1 MALAITL
8 LAAGACYSDSAFKR
22 CALQPSECPTP
33 EVYQTSQWMTANDA
47 TNAAKCASQSAILKI
62 PALGRC
68 DSESERFICTSH
80 ASACR
85 VDVAFNALDPDC
97 TVLHDYRPVDTPFI
111 RSFYGECVATED
123 GIAAGLESFAVWQF
137 NECDTST
144 NMYAF
149 DTADKFFAGDAPTA
163 QCDKVK
169 TGACVDSSDNTNF
182 FCAVSSEVCSSTTGF
197 SYLNVTQ
204 VEAQLSTTCKLCDTI
219 PSPPV
224 TRHVFAGACIVDSTS
239 EFKRCALMAEHCD
252 GTGEKFFSSKAL
264 ETAGI
269 DAANVCKTQE
279 GLHQVRLG
287 RCDSESDQFACVSD
301 ASGCTISQSFQAN
314 DDTCLLVEDKGTVS
328 AFRTTHFG
336 HCSIGEDVSFSGFQA
351 GRENYCAWSL
361 NECKDEDPNAR
372 PYAYGKAV
380 PTMSG
385 SDPLCQCDDVR
396 TGACVSDANP
406 NDSYCAVASSA
417 CDTGYTFFNVR
428 ALEDPAG
435 PNKVCLLCQTLPS
448 DLAVPTAAAPVPTT
462 PVSSPSAPSAPTSA
476 AAPTPTVSAPSPV
489 WSYPVASPNHPSF
502 SVPNIERDFENEIEN
517 DSLAA
522 GAVIGI
528 VLGVLISG
536 CCFLAAYCMFR
547 KKGES
552 SMVDQVP
559 KKGSDVDKTDLG
571 NEEEGHFTSS
581 QPSLSAMEH
590 GKFEEDFIPQE
601 DHSVN

>member
-22 CALQPSECPTP
+22 CALHPSECPSP

-85 VDVAFNALDPDC
+85 VDVAFNAMDPDC

-111 RSFYGECVATED
+111 RSFYGECVPTED
-123 GIAAGLESFAVWQF
+123 GLGAGLESFAVWQF

-144 NMYAF
+144 GMYAF

-169 TGACVDSSDNTNF
+169 TGACVDSSDNANF
-182 FCAVSSEVCSSTTGF
+182 FCAVSSEVCSSTTDF

-219 PSPPV
+219 PPPPV
-224 TRHVFAGACIVDSTS
+224 TRHVFAGACIVESTF

-252 GTGEKFFSSKAL
+252 GTGETFYSSKAL
-264 ETAGI
+264 ETAGV

-279 GLHQVRLG
+279 GLHQVRVG
-287 RCDSESDQFACVSD
+287 RCDSESDQNVCVSD
-301 ASGCTISQSFQAN
+301 ASACSVSQSFQAN

-328 AFRTTHFG
+328 GFKTTHFG
-336 HCSIGEDVSFSGFQA
+336 HCSIGDDVSFTGFQA
-351 GRENYCAWSL
+351 GRENYCAWSF

-372 PYAYGKAV
+372 PYSYGKAL

-385 SDPLCQCDDVR
+385 TDPLCQCDDVR
-396 TGACVSDANP
+396 TGACVSVTNS

-417 CDTGYTFFNVR
+417 CDTGYTFYNVR

-435 PNKVCLLCQTLPS
+435 LNKVCFLCQTLPS
-448 DLAVPTAAAPVPTT
+448 NLATPTAAAPVPTT
-462 PVSSPSAPSAPTSA
+462 PVASPSTPVVTPV
-476 AAPTPTVSAPSPV
+476 AAPTPSVSAPSPV
-489 WSYPVASPNHPSF
+489 WTYPVASPNHPSF

-536 CCFLAAYCMFR
+536 CCFLAAYCVLR
-547 KKGES
+547 KRGDS
-552 SMVDQVP
+552 SMVDQVS
-559 KKGSDVDKTDLG
+559 KKGSDIDKTDLG

-581 QPSLSAMEH
+581 EPSPSAMER
-590 GKFEEDFIPQE
+590 GNFEEDFIPQE